1 MTGLQTS
8 LDAFVLLAARTI
20 VVAMASAGLGAAVAA
35 EPIDVLMIQSG
46 LHKQIGEFEPSVQ
59 AGISQSQAG
68 RAPLDESAMRNL
80 RRAVAIAYA
89 PDRMRATVRQ
99 YIARELP
106 PGVIDE
112 VLAWLASDTG
122 RRITAIE
129 EKASEP
135 AEALKMMES
144 GRKVLEGIDA
154 PRAALINRMLDA
166 TKAAEFNASVM
177 INTTGAVL
185 RGVELA
191 AGDAPESPEADKL
204 IARLRE
210 RRPQIVAAMRGDAAA
225 GFAYLYATLSDAEV
239 GQYVRFAESDAGTKY
254 HDVTG
259 RAIEIALT
267 EGAQEMGRQLSLAA
281 RQQVPRSKT

>member
-1 MTGLQTS
+1 MSTPGS
-8 LDAFVLLAARTI
+8 LPARIVLAA
-20 VVAMASAGLGAAVAA
+20 VACAWLGAAAAA

-59 AGISQSQAG
+59 AGISQPQAG
-68 RAPLDESAMRNL
+68 RKPLDESAMRNL
-80 RRAVAIAYA
+80 RRAVAIGYA

-99 YIARELP
+99 YIVRELP
-106 PGVIDE
+106 PREIDE

-122 RRITAIE
+122 KRITAIE

-135 AEALKMMES
+135 AEALKMMEG

-154 PRAALINRMLDA
+154 PRRALIERMLTA
-166 TKAAEFNASVM
+166 TRAADFNASVM
-177 INTTGAVL
+177 INTTVAVL
-185 RGVELA
+185 RGIELA
-191 AGDAPESPEADKL
+191 APDAPESSEADKL

-210 RRPQIVAAMRGDAAA
+210 RRPEIVAAMKGDAAA
-225 GFAYLYATLSDAEV
+225 GFAYLYAPLSDAEV
-239 GQYVRFAESDAGTKY
+239 EQYVRFAESDAGTKY

-281 RQQVPRSKT
+281 RQQVPRSRT